1 MEYLL
6 NIDSKFLL
14 QVRSVYDYKSKCN
27 WVMQHLDCM
36 DISKSP
42 FSKFYTCITAELK
55 VIKLFYYI
63 EHARKLP
70 G

>member
-1 MEYLL
+1 
-6 NIDSKFLL
+6 
-14 QVRSVYDYKSKCN
+14 
-27 WVMQHLDCM
+27 MQHLDCM